1 VIEKLDTKGKV
12 AAGAIALI
20 TIMVVLAGVL
30 GSAGRNNEYQPQN
43 EFKLDPWVKL
53 KAGPVDMSINKGVM
67 YVFLAAIL
75 TTAVMVFI
83 ARRMQQRP
91 NNTQTAIEAGY
102 EFASK
107 QIVGANISDRSLA
120 RKYFPFIATLFFFI
134 LFSNLIGY
142 IPLPTNTEEPFHVAG
157 LTIPSFA
164 IYAATANVS
173 VPLILTLIVVTIYHA
188 EGIRAKGPINYVKGW
203 LPSGTPKAIT
213 PLILVI
219 EVISQ
224 IVRIIS
230 LSVRLFANIL
240 AGHLL
245 ILFMGGGLIVILGI
259 AAIGALTLPVAII
272 FFMFEVVLIAGLQAF
287 IFATLTSIYL
297 GEATAEG
304 H

>member
-12 AAGAIALI
+12 AAGAFALI
-20 TIMVVLAGVL
+20 TVMVVLAGVL

-53 KAGPVDMSINKGVM
+53 KAGPIDMSINKGVL

-75 TTAVMVFI
+75 TTTVMVVI

-91 NNTQTAIEAGY
+91 NNTQTAVEAGY

-107 QIVGANISDRSLA
+107 QIVGANIGDRSLA
-120 RKYFPFIATLFFFI
+120 RKWFPFIATLFFFI

-142 IPLPTNTEEPFHVAG
+142 IPLPTNTEEPFHVFG

-173 VPLILTLIVVTIYHA
+173 VPLVLTLIVVAIYHT